1 VAPIYG
7 EVQIAFVHHT
17 VTANDYGPE
26 DSAGIVLGIAR
37 YHRNSNGWND
47 IGYNFLVDKYG
58 QVFEGRAGGI
68 DQAVVGAQAQ
78 GYNSVSTGVAC
89 LGTFTSVAQSPEG
102 MDALSRLIGWKMSV
116 HAVPTD
122 GTVTVISAGGESN
135 IYPAGTPVTFERISG
150 HRDGNNTSCPGDVLY
165 AQLAQ
170 LRTTAAQFAGP
181 AVGLSLYAAKE
192 IRGVRPSEVSGYLR
206 FPDGSAA
213 SGAEISVEYLRSG
226 DSEWRRLASTLA
238 GADGSWRA
246 TVELPATGQVRAAFA
261 GDATR
266 ARLESAP
273 RKVTVLA
280 RLSITLGRNRLRI
293 GQRVRLTGVAD
304 PATHVRLSVH
314 VRSRRRWL
322 RQGRRLVRVRSGLYR
337 TTVRPRGRGKFRIS
351 VQVGRIVRRRTLR
364 VL

>member
-1 VAPIYG
+1 
-7 EVQIAFVHHT
+7 
-17 VTANDYGPE
+17 
-26 DSAGIVLGIAR
+26 
-37 YHRNSNGWND
+37 
-47 IGYNFLVDKYG
+47 
-58 QVFEGRAGGI
+58 
-68 DQAVVGAQAQ
+68 
-78 GYNSVSTGVAC
+78 
-89 LGTFTSVAQSPEG
+89 
-102 MDALSRLIGWKMSV
+102 
-116 HAVPTD
+116 
-122 GTVTVISAGGESN
+122 
-135 IYPAGTPVTFERISG
+135 VTFERISG

-165 AQLAQ
+165 GQLAQ
-170 LRTTAAQFAGP
+170 LRSTAAQFAGP

-206 FPDGSAA
+206 FPDGSVA

-226 DSEWRRLASTLA
+226 DGEWRRLAATLA
-238 GADGSWRA
+238 GADGSWLA
-246 TVELPATGQVRAAFA
+246 TVELPATGEVRAVFA

-304 PATHVRLSVH
+304 PATHVRLTVH

-322 RQGRRLVRVRSGLYR
+322 RQSRRLVRVRSGLYR

-351 VQVGRIVRRRTLR
+351 VQVGRIVRRRTLS